1 MFSRAFSSI
10 TRIAV
15 AAGATCAVVGLTAG
29 TAQASTTSHG
39 HTAPTRTATVS
50 DLHRAQDVGCADE
63 SQLDDSGKMQN
74 ACTVIYDHSTP
85 SQRKDARDCMVAGG
99 IGAAGG
105 SPGGPAG
112 AAAGG
117 MAGCAGAV
125 YANHS
130 K

>member
-1 MFSRAFSSI
+1 MTTHAFSII
-10 TRIAV
+10 TRLVV
-15 AAGATCAVVGLTAG
+15 AAGATSTIVGLSAG
-29 TAQASTTSHG
+29 TAHPTANPGLTTS
-39 HTAPTRTATVS
+39 VS
-50 DLHRAQDVGCADE
+50 ALRPSQDVGCADE
-63 SQLDDSGKMQN
+63 SQVDDNGKMQN
-74 ACTVIYDHSTP
+74 ACTVIYDHTTP
-85 SQRKDARDCMVAGG
+85 AQRKDARDCVVAGG

-105 SPGGPAG
+105 SPGGPTG